1 MTKTSLP
8 NRFAGEVLRP
18 GDPGYDE
25 ARVVWNGMID
35 RRPALIVRPTSA
47 DDVATAVRFAR
58 ERELVVA
65 VRCGGH
71 SIPGLSTCDDGIHID
86 LSRMRGT
93 EVEPRARTARV
104 GGGALLAELDDA
116 AQQHGLVCPVGVVSH
131 TGVGG
136 LTLGGGM
143 GRLQRRFGLT
153 IDNLLAVELVTADGH
168 LIRASEDEHPE
179 LFWGIRGA
187 GANFGIVATF
197 EFGLHPLDGPVTHGM
212 VMHPIERAEELAE
225 RYREL
230 VLTGPDA
237 VWASFGIE
245 LALPAEDYP
254 PELAGR
260 PIVFVAVLH
269 SGSPVD
275 AERDLGALRGIP
287 GAVSDSIEAKP
298 YLTTQRMNDDA
309 TAWGHRF
316 AMRSNFLSALPDD
329 VVSAWTERIGR
340 VPKGG
345 NGGYSVWSG
354 GGAIAAVPDED
365 TAFTGRDGLYWASAE
380 IQWDEQDL
388 DESCR
393 AWSRT
398 ALAEVAPYESA
409 GRYVNDVAEVG
420 DGLARTIY
428 GDAKYERLVALKRQ
442 WDPDNVFRL
451 NQNIR
456 P

>member
-1 MTKTSLP
+1 
-8 NRFAGEVLRP
+8 
-18 GDPGYDE
+18 
-25 ARVVWNGMID
+25 
-35 RRPALIVRPTSA
+35 
-47 DDVATAVRFAR
+47 
-58 ERELVVA
+58 
-65 VRCGGH
+65 
-71 SIPGLSTCDDGIHID
+71 
-86 LSRMRGT
+86 
-93 EVEPRARTARV
+93 
-104 GGGALLAELDDA
+104 
-116 AQQHGLVCPVGVVSH
+116 
-131 TGVGG
+131 
-136 LTLGGGM
+136 
-143 GRLQRRFGLT
+143 
-153 IDNLLAVELVTADGH
+153 
-168 LIRASEDEHPE
+168 
-179 LFWGIRGA
+179 
-187 GANFGIVATF
+187 
-197 EFGLHPLDGPVTHGM
+197 M

-260 PIVFVAVLH
+260 PIVYVAVLH

-329 VVSAWTERIGR
+329 VVSAWTERIGQ